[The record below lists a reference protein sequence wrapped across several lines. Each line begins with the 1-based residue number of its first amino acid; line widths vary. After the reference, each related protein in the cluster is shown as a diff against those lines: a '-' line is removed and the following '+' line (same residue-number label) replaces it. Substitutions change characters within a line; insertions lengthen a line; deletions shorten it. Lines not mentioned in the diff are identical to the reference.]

1 MGLLDDE
8 EFLKK
13 RKPNLLA
20 DVRQLQRPSDPYLR
34 QQYPAVFGGLA
45 GLVGMAPDEM
55 SGSILDPNT
64 ARVRAGAQYG
74 FPVGTALQVAPMV
87 GPAGRAAAAG
97 ARALGPTAVRM
108 GEGYLQSK
116 GLMPQLDV
124 YHGSPHKFDRFDASK
139 IGTGEGAQAYG
150 HGIYTAENPGIA
162 QGYADRLGGGQFG
175 STSAAKGSTADRLS
189 AMFDNDGS
197 NFRKGSRDIS
207 IIAKNLAEKTKVD
220 ANGLVHHQFKDG
232 SEWIGSQSGWDVANT
247 EKNLYKVD
255 LPDKK
260 IAGMLDWDRPLS
272 EQPEFVRNTL
282 INDMGVDDNWA
293 TVAGDSSGGALY
305 NSMVKEYGS
314 PEAVSAALMN
324 QGIPGIKYLDA
335 TSRGAGT
342 GTRNFVTFP
351 GEEQSLTILERNGQP
366 LALKA
371 EETFAGFATPE
382 QYAAAKFQGSMDA
395 ERWPAAWQRTGAVT
409 PEEIL
414 RGKGIVQPPP
424 TQRDKDLYLL
434 ESRFSGYMNASKARQ
449 FLENDML
456 KATKK
461 EKDLLRKYYDASGK
475 FIAREEVPVQL
486 ERNGQPM
493 IARTQQQDATP
504 DLLQYQQMLDE
515 EERRKSAGLLFR

>member
-1 MGLLDDE
+1 MGLLDDL

-20 DVRQLQRPSDPYLR
+20 DVRQLQGPSEPYLR
-34 QQYPAVFGGLA
+34 QQYPEIYGGLG
-45 GLVGMAPDEM
+45 GLLGMAPDEM
-55 SGSILDPNT
+55 AGSVLDPNT
-64 ARVRAGAQYG
+64 ARVRSGAQIG
-74 FPVGTALQVAPMV
+74 FPVGTAAQVAPLAPMLA
-87 GPAGRAAAAG
+87 PAVKAG

-108 GEGYLQSK
+108 GEGYLQRQ

-255 LPDKK
+255 LPDEK
-260 IAGMLDWDRPLS
+260 IAKMLDWDRPLS
-272 EQPEFVRNTL
+272 EQPDVMRALKGTDYEVGVSQKEAERIADMRLRQEADEWAEMTGGDPVDYSNNVDWEKYVDGVRKESGS
-282 INDMGVDDNWA
+282 I
-293 TVAGDSSGGALY
+293 DSSITGKDLHR
-305 NSMVKEYGS
+305 MVMRDEGYRPDLFDSENYQVGTS
-314 PEAVSAALMN
+314 ETLRGM
-324 QGIPGIKYLDA
+324 GIPGIKYLDA

-351 GEEQSLTILERNGQP
+351 GEEQSMTILERNGQP
-366 LALKA
+366 
-371 EETFAGFATPE
+371 
-382 QYAAAKFQGSMDA
+382 M
-395 ERWPAAWQRTGAVT
+395 V
-409 PEEIL
+409 
-414 RGKGIVQPPP
+414 
-424 TQRDKDLYLL
+424 
-434 ESRFSGYMNASKARQ
+434 
-449 FLENDML
+449 
-456 KATKK
+456 
-461 EKDLLRKYYDASGK
+461 
-475 FIAREEVPVQL
+475 
-486 ERNGQPM
+486 
-493 IARTQQQDATP
+493 ARTQQQDAAP
-504 DLLQYQQMLDE
+504 DLLQYQQMLDD